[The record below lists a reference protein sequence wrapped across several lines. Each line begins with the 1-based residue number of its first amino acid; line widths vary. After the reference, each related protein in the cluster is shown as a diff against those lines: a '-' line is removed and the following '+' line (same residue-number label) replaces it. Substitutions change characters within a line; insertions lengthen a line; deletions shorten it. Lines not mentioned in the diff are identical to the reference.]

1 MLNPGTYLQ
10 NRYEILERIGSGGMS
25 VVYKAQCH
33 TLNRPVAIK
42 VLKEEFAFD
51 DNFVSKFKMEAQA
64 AARLSH
70 PNIVSVY
77 DVVDEDV
84 LHYIVMEL
92 IEGITLKNYI
102 EKKGH
107 LESKEAI
114 GIAIQVGQGIAAAHE
129 QHIIHRDIKP
139 QNMIISRDG
148 KVKVAD
154 FGIAR
159 AVSTQTMNATA
170 VGSVHYISP
179 EQARGGYCDERSD
192 IYSFGSTMYE
202 MVTGKVPFEGDNT
215 VTVALAHLEEP
226 VRRPSELVPDLSH
239 ALEQIILKCT
249 QKRPDRRYSNVL
261 DVIGDLRKALM
272 NPDCDIYD
280 LEEGDELGKT
290 RSISRE
296 ELINMQESRKAG
308 RENER
313 SEEELKDDVP
323 KPVSR
328 EKGKRRRNGHLSSR
342 KNPEKDVSTQFE
354 RIITGIG
361 IVAAI
366 LIVAVVLF
374 VFSRLTG
381 LFRAG
386 TSEKPTVTVSTEAAT
401 ESVEVNITNNQTYV
415 PSVLKMTEEK
425 AREELEKA
433 GLKMEVTGTDFS
445 DNVAEGLVM
454 SQVFDKD
461 VVLEKGS
468 VVGVTLSKGSD
479 KVDLGE
485 LNLTVLT
492 ADNAAKLLEE
502 KGLTVEI
509 KEEFSN
515 TAAAGAVLRFS
526 PETAKVGESVTLF
539 VSKGIQVVQGMV
551 PELRGQNQTAADAML
566 AAAGLLP
573 GDVTQE
579 HSDTVAEGLIISQAV
594 DAGTMLEPGAAV
606 DYVVSGEPDLSQAE
620 SDQYYVASIDQTCSL
635 SNYIG
640 PASQTSS
647 VRVMVRLKQTMPN
660 GEEIYTPLIKE
671 RLVVGAQTI
680 PVVIP
685 RIRGAYGVDSGIVE
699 VVDAGSANLTVIA
712 SYPVTFFPVG

>member
-192 IYSFGSTMYE
+192 IYSFGITMYE

-290 RSISRE
+290 RSISRG

>member
-1 MLNPGTYLQ
+1 M
-10 NRYEILERIGSGGMS
+10 
-25 VVYKAQCH
+25 
-33 TLNRPVAIK
+33 
-42 VLKEEFAFD
+42 
-51 DNFVSKFKMEAQA
+51 
-64 AARLSH
+64 
-70 PNIVSVY
+70 
-77 DVVDEDV
+77 
-84 LHYIVMEL
+84 
-92 IEGITLKNYI
+92 
-102 EKKGH
+102 
-107 LESKEAI
+107 
-114 GIAIQVGQGIAAAHE
+114 
-129 QHIIHRDIKP
+129 
-139 QNMIISRDG
+139 
-148 KVKVAD
+148 
-154 FGIAR
+154 
-159 AVSTQTMNATA
+159 
-170 VGSVHYISP
+170 
-179 EQARGGYCDERSD
+179 
-192 IYSFGSTMYE
+192 
-202 MVTGKVPFEGDNT
+202 
-215 VTVALAHLEEP
+215 
-226 VRRPSELVPDLSH
+226 SH

-290 RSISRE
+290 RSISRG

>member
-139 QNMIISRDG
+139 QNIIISRDG

-192 IYSFGSTMYE
+192 IYSFGITMYE

-328 EKGKRRRNGHLSSR
+328 EKGKRRGNGHLSSR

-386 TSEKPTVTVSTEAAT
+386 TSEKPTVTVSTETAT

>member
-148 KVKVAD
+148 KVKVAG

-192 IYSFGSTMYE
+192 IYSFGITMYE

-328 EKGKRRRNGHLSSR
+328 EKGKRRGNGHLSSR

>member
-192 IYSFGSTMYE
+192 IYSFGITMYE

-328 EKGKRRRNGHLSSR
+328 EKGKRRGNGHLSSR

-401 ESVEVNITNNQTYV
+401 KSVEVNITNNQTYV

>member
-1 MLNPGTYLQ
+1 M
-10 NRYEILERIGSGGMS
+10 
-25 VVYKAQCH
+25 VYKAQCH

-192 IYSFGSTMYE
+192 IYSFGITMYE

>member
-192 IYSFGSTMYE
+192 IYSFGITMYE

-328 EKGKRRRNGHLSSR
+328 EKGKRRGNGHLSSR

-386 TSEKPTVTVSTEAAT
+386 TSEKPTVTVSTETAT

>member
-1 MLNPGTYLQ
+1 M
-10 NRYEILERIGSGGMS
+10 
-25 VVYKAQCH
+25 
-33 TLNRPVAIK
+33 
-42 VLKEEFAFD
+42 
-51 DNFVSKFKMEAQA
+51 
-64 AARLSH
+64 
-70 PNIVSVY
+70 
-77 DVVDEDV
+77 
-84 LHYIVMEL
+84 
-92 IEGITLKNYI
+92 
-102 EKKGH
+102 
-107 LESKEAI
+107 
-114 GIAIQVGQGIAAAHE
+114 
-129 QHIIHRDIKP
+129 
-139 QNMIISRDG
+139 
-148 KVKVAD
+148 
-154 FGIAR
+154 
-159 AVSTQTMNATA
+159 
-170 VGSVHYISP
+170 
-179 EQARGGYCDERSD
+179 
-192 IYSFGSTMYE
+192 
-202 MVTGKVPFEGDNT
+202 
-215 VTVALAHLEEP
+215 
-226 VRRPSELVPDLSH
+226 
-239 ALEQIILKCT
+239 
-249 QKRPDRRYSNVL
+249 L

-386 TSEKPTVTVSTEAAT
+386 TSEKPTVTVSTETAT